1 MLPIEME
8 LDVEAL
14 VLGLVQAC
22 EVEEALLIGYWEN
35 VGLRFLATSCPN
47 LLRSLLL
54 ALISKRDLKSGVSPW
69 IL

>member
-22 EVEEALLIGYWEN
+22 EVEEALLIGY
-35 VGLRFLATSCPN
+35 
-47 LLRSLLL
+47 
-54 ALISKRDLKSGVSPW
+54 
-69 IL
+69 